1 MNRKPLLVNIN
12 VKKMMK
18 KNIGI
23 IILLVSII
31 LTIILITLRPEI
43 EVENTVQKLPYVKTA
58 EILSQTI
65 NATISSQGVIAP
77 ETSLTILAE
86 LSSKVEW
93 LSPKMEPGSN
103 FNTNDTLIIL
113 DRRDYELALITAKS
127 NVLNA
132 EVSLERE
139 KAESDLA
146 NKEWDR
152 LGVGVGSDLT
162 LRKPQLAQA
171 KATLAAAEANLEQ
184 ANRNLERAIIIA
196 QFDGRVQ
203 SRNVEIGTSV
213 FPGTVL
219 SKIYGTD
226 YFEVRL
232 VVADQDVSFTVLV
245 FNVKILSRCK
255 QLKVEFSQGSMA
267 SNYRWKGNIVRTEAE
282 VDPLTR
288 MLAIV
293 ARIDNRKMKATSQT
307 PLAIGQY
314 VSAAITG
321 IEIENISLIP
331 RTLVRN
337 ESVWVIDD
345 NKVLRKRNV
354 EILRFENENAFIGN
368 GFAIGDRLLI
378 TRLSSLVD
386 GFKVTYDLD

>member
-1 MNRKPLLVNIN
+1 
-12 VKKMMK
+12 MMK

-23 IILLVSII
+23 IILLVSI
-31 LTIILITLRPEI
+31 LLSIILITLKPEI
-43 EVENTVQKLPYVKTA
+43 EVESTVKKLPYVKTKK
-58 EILSQTI
+58 IISQTI

-77 ETSLTILAE
+77 ETSLTILSE
-86 LSSKVEW
+86 LSSNVEW

-103 FNTNDTLIIL
+103 FNRNDTLIIL
-113 DRRDYELALITAKS
+113 DRRDYELAFITAQS
-127 NVLNA
+127 NILNA
-132 EVSLERE
+132 EVNLERE

-146 NKEWDR
+146 NKEWAR
-152 LGVGVGSDLT
+152 VGIGEGSDLT

-184 ANRNLERAIIIA
+184 AKRNLERAIIIA

-203 SRNVEIGTSV
+203 SRNVEIGTTV

-232 VVADQDVSFTVLV
+232 VVADQDVSFTGLD
-245 FNVKILSRCK
+245 FNGKLLSKNK
-255 QLKVEFSQGSMA
+255 QLKVEFSQGSRS

-314 VSAAITG
+314 VSAAING
-321 IEIENISLIP
+321 IEIENVSLIP

-337 ESVWVIDD
+337 ESVWVVDD
-345 NKVLRKRNV
+345 KKTLRKRNV
-354 EILRFENENAFIGN
+354 EIIRFENENAFIEN
-368 GFAIGDRLLI
+368 GFEIGDRLLM

-386 GFKVTYDLD
+386 GLKVTYDMD

>member
-1 MNRKPLLVNIN
+1 
-12 VKKMMK
+12 MK

-23 IILLVSII
+23 IILLVSIL
-31 LTIILITLRPEI
+31 LTIILISLRPEI
-43 EVENTVQKLPYVKTA
+43 EVKKTVKKLPYVKTT
-58 EILSQTI
+58 EIQSQTI
-65 NATISSQGVIAP
+65 NATISSQGVIVP
-77 ETSLTILAE
+77 ETSLTILSE

-93 LSPKMEPGSN
+93 LSPKMDPGSN
-103 FNTNDTLIIL
+103 FNKNDTLIIL
-113 DRRDYELALITAKS
+113 DPRDYELALITAKS

-132 EVSLERE
+132 EVNLEKE

-146 NKEWDR
+146 NKEWER
-152 LGVGVGSDLT
+152 VGVGIGSDLT

-184 ANRNLERAIIIA
+184 ANRNLERAIITS
-196 QFDGRVQ
+196 QFDGRV
-203 SRNVEIGTSV
+203 RIRDVEIGTTV

-219 SKIYGTD
+219 AKIYGTD

-232 VVADQDVSFTVLV
+232 VVADQDVSFTGLD
-245 FNVKILSRCK
+245 FNGESLSRSK

-267 SNYRWKGNIVRTEAE
+267 SNYRWNGNIVRTEAE

-321 IEIENISLIP
+321 IEIENVSLIP

-345 NKVLRKRNV
+345 KKVLRKRNV

-386 GFKVTYDLD
+386 GLKVTYDLD

>member
-1 MNRKPLLVNIN
+1 
-12 VKKMMK
+12 
-18 KNIGI
+18 
-23 IILLVSII
+23 
-31 LTIILITLRPEI
+31 
-43 EVENTVQKLPYVKTA
+43 
-58 EILSQTI
+58 
-65 NATISSQGVIAP
+65 
-77 ETSLTILAE
+77 
-86 LSSKVEW
+86 
-93 LSPKMEPGSN
+93 MEPGSN

-132 EVSLERE
+132 EVNLERE

-171 KATLAAAEANLEQ
+171 KATLAAAEANVEQ

-232 VVADQDVSFTVLV
+232 GVADQDVSFTGLA
-245 FNVKILSRCK
+245 FNGKILSSSK

-314 VSAAITG
+314 VAAAITG

-331 RTLVRN
+331 RTLVRY

-378 TRLSSLVD
+378 TRIPSLVD

>member
-18 KNIGI
+18 KYIGI

-77 ETSLTILAE
+77 ETSLTIFAE

-132 EVSLERE
+132 EVNLERE

-171 KATLAAAEANLEQ
+171 KATLAAAEA
-184 ANRNLERAIIIA
+184 
-196 QFDGRVQ
+196 RV
-203 SRNVEIGTSV
+203 
-213 FPGTVL
+213 
-219 SKIYGTD
+219 
-226 YFEVRL
+226 
-232 VVADQDVSFTVLV
+232 
-245 FNVKILSRCK
+245 
-255 QLKVEFSQGSMA
+255 
-267 SNYRWKGNIVRTEAE
+267 
-282 VDPLTR
+282 
-288 MLAIV
+288 
-293 ARIDNRKMKATSQT
+293 
-307 PLAIGQY
+307 
-314 VSAAITG
+314 
-321 IEIENISLIP
+321 
-331 RTLVRN
+331 
-337 ESVWVIDD
+337 
-345 NKVLRKRNV
+345 
-354 EILRFENENAFIGN
+354 
-368 GFAIGDRLLI
+368 LLI
-378 TRLSSLVD
+378 QW
-386 GFKVTYDLD
+386 LD